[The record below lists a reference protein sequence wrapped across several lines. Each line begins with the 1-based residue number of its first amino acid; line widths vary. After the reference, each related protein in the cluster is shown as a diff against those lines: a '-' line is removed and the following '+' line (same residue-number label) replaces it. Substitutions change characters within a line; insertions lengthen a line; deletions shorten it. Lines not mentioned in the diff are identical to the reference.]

1 MKIYKIHYLLVLC
14 SLLLLASCE
23 KEGEIVV
30 KNVKALKPFDMRG
43 YVVGDTLEQYFDGNK
58 IRDCYG
64 KVTLGYAKPELA
76 FTNDELLMQFK
87 NKRTKELVY
96 EQKFSIKDADNV
108 VPKFFYDGVKLSDK
122 YEYPTAQGNDYLVN
136 FYFDAP
142 KGLEAIDIATDILE
156 YYFDANNQLVIVNV
170 TSLPIATGV
179 KPGKWTPYYTL
190 KPPPTLNP
198 TQAGTDFYPVISLKN
213 SKTKK
218 YVINNNAYESAIQ
231 MEIPDQWTSQGK
243 TQSMHIQGKINSLKA
258 YYFEV
263 NDLVQY

>member
-14 SLLLLASCE
+14 SLLLLTSCE
-23 KEGEIVV
+23 KDGEIVI
-30 KNVKALKPFDMRG
+30 KNIKALKPFELRG

-58 IRDCYG
+58 IRDYYG
-64 KVTLGYAKPELA
+64 KATLGTVRPELA
-76 FTNDELLMQFK
+76 FTNDEILMQFK

-108 VPKFFYDGVKLSDK
+108 VPKFFYDGSKFANK
-122 YEYPTAQGNDYLVN
+122 YEYPTAQGTDYLVN
-136 FYFDAP
+136 FYLDAP
-142 KGLEAIDIATDILE
+142 KGLEAVDIATDVLE
-156 YYFDANNQLVIVNV
+156 YYIDVNNQLVIVNV
-170 TSLPIATGV
+170 TSFPIATDV

-198 TQAGTDFYPVISLKN
+198 TQAGTDFYPIISLKN
-213 SKTKK
+213 AKTKK
-218 YVINNNAYESAIQ
+218 YVINDNAFDSSIQ

-243 TQSMHIQGKINSLKA
+243 TQSMHIIGRINATA

>member
-1 MKIYKIHYLLVLC
+1 MKIYKTHYLLALC
-14 SLLLLASCE
+14 SLLILSSCE

-58 IRDCYG
+58 VRDCYG

-76 FTNDELLMQFK
+76 FTNDEMLMQFK

-108 VPKFFYDGVKLSDK
+108 VPKFFYNGVKFSDK
-122 YEYPTAQGNDYLVN
+122 YEYPIAQGSDYLVN
-136 FYFDAP
+136 FYLDVP
-142 KGLEAIDIATDILE
+142 KGLEAIDITTDVLE
-156 YYFDANNQLVIVNV
+156 YYIDAKNQTVIVNV
-170 TSLPIATGV
+170 TSFPIATEV
-179 KPGKWTPYYTL
+179 KPGKWTSYYTL
-190 KPPPTLNP
+190 TPPPTLNP
-198 TQAGTDFYPVISLKN
+198 TQAGTEFYPVISLKN

-218 YVINNNAYESAIQ
+218 YLNDDDVFGSSIQ

-243 TQSMHIQGKINSLKA
+243 TQSMHITGRINSKV
-258 YYFEV
+258 YSFEV